1 MIILLL
7 FLLLPS
13 RVGIVV
19 VGKGGGA
26 KVKIESDHLFPIW
39 MILMSKIIMLTV
51 GKMIVVEG
59 DQVPDQNRWI
69 VVAVEDE
76 MNSVEQER
84 AVVMETETLTLAVV
98 VYWIRV

>member
-13 RVGIVV
+13 RAGIVV
-19 VGKGGGA
+19 VGKGGEA
-26 KVKIESDHLFPIW
+26 KVKIEPGHLFPIW
-39 MILMSKIIMLTV
+39 MILMTKMIMLIV
-51 GKMIVVEG
+51 GRMIVVER

-69 VVAVEDE
+69 AVAVEDE
-76 MNSVEQER
+76 MNNDGQER

-98 VYWIRV
+98 AY

>member
-19 VGKGGGA
+19 VGKGGEA
-26 KVKIESDHLFPIW
+26 KVKIKSCHVFPSW
-39 MILMSKIIMLTV
+39 VILMMKVIMLLV
-51 GKMIVVEG
+51 GRMIVAER

-76 MNSVEQER
+76 MNNDGQER

-98 VYWIRV
+98 AY

>member
-7 FLLLPS
+7 FLLLPR

-19 VGKGGGA
+19 VGKGGEA
-26 KVKIESDHLFPIW
+26 KAKIKSCHLFL
-39 MILMSKIIMLTV
+39 ILMALMTKVIMLIV
-51 GKMIVVEG
+51 GRMIVVER

-69 VVAVEDE
+69 AVAVEDE
-76 MNSVEQER
+76 MNNDGQER

-98 VYWIRV
+98 AY